1 MDDLAR
7 SPDDTIDVLFLQQ
20 LVQDG
25 HQPLFEL
32 DVVVVRHQEVSNS
45 EQIVDIVRAP
55 FCGCVQ

>member
-7 SPDDTIDVLFLQQ
+7 SPYDTLVVLLLQQ

-32 DVVVVRHQEVSNS
+32 DVVVVRHQEVSNP
-45 EQIVDIVRAP
+45 EQIK
-55 FCGCVQ
+55 C